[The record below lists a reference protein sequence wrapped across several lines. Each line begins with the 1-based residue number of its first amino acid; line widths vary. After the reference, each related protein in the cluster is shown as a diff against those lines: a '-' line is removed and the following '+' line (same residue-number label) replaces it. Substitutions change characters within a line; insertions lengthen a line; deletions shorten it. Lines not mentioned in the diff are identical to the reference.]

1 MISKI
6 IGFVLNHKK
15 EILFILSLGLT
26 LKINVALEL
35 NFNITYKTLL
45 FVTIGYQVVKQITI
59 VVRKKRNSNIR

>member
-26 LKINVALEL
+26 LKINVAFEL

-59 VVRKKRNSNIR
+59 VVRKKRNIR